1 MTIIISSQENAYLY
15 NTGYHT
21 SSFFP
26 RQLLFFF
33 PLNTSRQIFDSCNL
47 EPAFVF
53 PVGKVRKGGG
63 INDKW
68 MLESN
73 LSPGVGE
80 EGRIISN
87 FKIERKGAAEQLQTV
102 DVWAESKGVEEV

>member
-21 SSFFP
+21 IIFFP

-33 PLNTSRQIFDSCNL
+33 PLNTSRQIFDSCSL

-53 PVGKVRKGGG
+53 PVRKVRKGGG

-68 MLESN
+68 MLESKA
-73 LSPGVGE
+73 SPEVGE
-80 EGRIISN
+80 EGRIISG
-87 FKIERKGAAEQLQTV
+87 FKIERKGVAEQLQTV
-102 DVWAESKGVEEV
+102 DTWAEDGG

>member
-1 MTIIISSQENAYLY
+1 M
-15 NTGYHT
+15 
-21 SSFFP
+21 
-26 RQLLFFF
+26 
-33 PLNTSRQIFDSCNL
+33 

-73 LSPGVGE
+73 PSSGVGE
-80 EGRIISN
+80 EGRIITN
-87 FKIERKGAAEQLQTV
+87 FKIERKGVAEQLQTV
-102 DVWAESKGVEEV
+102 DTWAKNGG